1 MLIHFRPS
9 KIRPISMRLAAPCIG
24 ALSVCLIAAPSGVFA
39 APHAPQLQAADATA
53 APTYGPA
60 PPAPPIELSTPAL
73 EAATAFRDYERK
85 AAQISPKFTTG
96 TGVEDSLA
104 IGSAYE
110 PHELSRGAIA
120 YAALV
125 ALQDPTFVHAFR
137 VYAPYP
143 DQART
148 LAARIVADP
157 RYAAAFPGAASAA
170 GLIVATMASE
180 VGKLQ
185 TTGAAVKQSAYSV
198 QHSAWSKSRVI
209 NPLARLS
216 KTKALSTALMTP
228 APEDMQDLKLAEGGA
243 ADPRAA
249 QAMPVHGQAV
259 DGPYAPVVQ
268 RGLAVAALAS
278 MGVAGDS
285 DAASVETLLN
295 EPEDGACLNMSKLNL
310 YQCLAVAGPWYEDIF
325 CLGEHALG
333 ETAQCIVKETGT
345 PSQIQAAVTPVSQA
359 GGGAGG
365 VAPVAAAAPGE
376 SKVVGR

>member
-1 MLIHFRPS
+1 MLG
-9 KIRPISMRLAAPCIG
+9 AACLCVMAGPNG
-24 ALSVCLIAAPSGVFA
+24 AVA
-39 APHAPQLQAADATA
+39 APHVADPQTSYAAS

-60 PPAPPIELSTPAL
+60 PPAPPIELSSAAL
-73 EAATAFRDYERK
+73 QAATSFRAYERK

-96 TGVEDSLA
+96 AGVEDSLA

-110 PHELSRGAIA
+110 PQQLSRGAIA

-143 DQART
+143 DQARA

-157 RYAAAFPGAASAA
+157 RYASAFPGAAGAA
-170 GLIVATMASE
+170 GLIVATLSSE

-209 NPLARLS
+209 DPLARLS
-216 KTKALSTALMTP
+216 KTKALSAALMTP
-228 APEDMQDLKLAEGGA
+228 APEDMQDLKLAEDGA

-259 DGPYAPVVQ
+259 EGPYAPVVQ

-285 DAASVETLLN
+285 DDASVETLLN

-359 GGGAGG
+359 GGGAVSG
-365 VAPVAAAAPGE
+365 VAPVAAAAPGQPT
-376 SKVVGR
+376 VLGR